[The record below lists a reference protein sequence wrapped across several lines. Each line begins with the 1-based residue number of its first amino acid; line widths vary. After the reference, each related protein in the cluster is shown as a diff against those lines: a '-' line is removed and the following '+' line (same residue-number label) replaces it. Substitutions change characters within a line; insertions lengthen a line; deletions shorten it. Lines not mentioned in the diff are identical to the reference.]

1 MSLSLLDRAEVVAK
15 MILDCAVLPTRA
27 KAERYS
33 GDTSWHT
40 DSVIP
45 ISSVG
50 FAAYLEPQLW
60 CMRTESLDRYPV
72 LVSRRILNLLEQTM
86 ARCVCCR
93 AHIARSFRK
102 PFARSAPA
110 SLPGHCPPT

>member
-1 MSLSLLDRAEVVAK
+1 MMTAETPISLSLLDRVEVTAK

-27 KAERYS
+27 KAVRYS

-40 DSVIP
+40 DSAIP

-50 FAAYLEPQLW
+50 FAAYLEPLGADNGAL
-60 CMRTESLDRYPV
+60 RV
-72 LVSRRILNLLEQTM
+72 LPGSHR
-86 ARCVCCR
+86 
-93 AHIARSFRK
+93 RSFRK
-102 PFARSAPA
+102 PFACSAPA